1 MKKFDTLQE
10 ALDYLKSLDDFEV
23 IDCLKVDEDCIYA
36 EDEYHRSIMN
46 LFDRQLINRFEVTGH
61 VEQIFKEQCATQH
74 VSSELKDYLDL
85 NQILAFSTYER
96 KIHIKFKDEHVLLV
110 EVFNLNDR
118 LELEVASKY
127 RLENAQICERIS
139 LSTRDRIEIKDL
151 FETIETF
158 DQKAKKLIEA
168 SRN

>member
-1 MKKFDTLQE
+1 MKKFESMQE
-10 ALDYLKSLDDFEV
+10 VLDHLKSLDDFEV
-23 IDCLKVDEDCIYA
+23 IECLKVCEDCVYA
-36 EDEYHRSIMN
+36 EDDYQRSIIH
-46 LFDRQLINRFEVTGH
+46 LFDRRLINRFEVTGH
-61 VEQIFKEQCATQH
+61 VEQIFKEQCATQYI
-74 VSSELKDYLDL
+74 SDLLKDYLDISK
-85 NQILAFSTYER
+85 ILEFSTYER
-96 KIHIKFKDEHVLLV
+96 KIHIKFKDDHVLLV

-127 RLENAQICERIS
+127 RLENAQICEQIS

-151 FETIETF
+151 FEKIETF